1 MGDESENDLSV
12 GQEEFLYKISDD
24 FSRGY
29 DAFCRLGGIF
39 CFGREIGLEDKTLKE
54 HIKCVAK
61 ICSKYNKDEQIQAV
75 KTIIKQYIN
84 AINQTDSNLFK
95 NRNVGRKD
103 PVFELSR
110 RVNEYVKK
118 HNRTLEIRGL
128 ESVAHECFISAQELK
143 RTPKI
148 PGSNKT
154 RYNLMLPDNS
164 PENKPGRYSAMKKV
178 LSGAG

>member
-1 MGDESENDLSV
+1 M
-12 GQEEFLYKISDD
+12 I
-24 FSRGY
+24 
-29 DAFCRLGGIF
+29 
-39 CFGREIGLEDKTLKE
+39 IGLFIENAVPFRTWRYFFTLYWP
-54 HIKCVAK
+54 IRARV
-61 ICSKYNKDEQIQAV
+61 
-75 KTIIKQYIN
+75 
-84 AINQTDSNLFK
+84 NLFK